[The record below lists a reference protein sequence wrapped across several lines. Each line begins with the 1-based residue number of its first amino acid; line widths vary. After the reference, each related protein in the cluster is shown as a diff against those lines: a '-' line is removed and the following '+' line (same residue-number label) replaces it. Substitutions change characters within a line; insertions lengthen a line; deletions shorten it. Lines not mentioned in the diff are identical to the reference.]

1 VHNQKL
7 LLTQTE
13 KITGFRVFST
23 NPLIEEVT
31 GESKGKIGTVNTR
44 TTRTYK
50 ISKEEVYKTELWVWE

>member
-1 VHNQKL
+1 MHNQKL

-44 TTRTYK
+44 TIWTYK